1 MKLFFNILLIFF
13 FLIIFVPIFRR
24 FLFHLLVGRQ
34 LVREQKRANS
44 AYRKNP
50 GKGGGLNVDS
60 QPGNNSPSIEGG
72 EYIDYEEVKDK

>member
-34 LVREQKRANS
+34 LVKEQKRAS
-44 AYRKNP
+44 AAYRRNP
-50 GKGGGLNVDS
+50 AKEGINVDS
-60 QPGNNSPSIEGG
+60 KPGSSSPSIKGG